1 MLMTS
6 SAAPHASSDQTPPSF
21 PGFTVFPNQPPM
33 FNAERGVWLAFSYAD
48 AHRVLNEHTIFSNE
62 RGGLDPAVAMSE
74 DMPQIPVMIGMDPP
88 QHRKYRNLVSQAFTP
103 RMVAQL
109 EPRIH
114 AIADELLDRAIERGA
129 MDVINDFA
137 YLLSVTVIAELLG
150 VPSEHQAQFRVW
162 SDAFFEITSPAAM
175 QAQMEMGGYFLGVLN
190 ERRQNPQNDLVTALA
205 QAEVDGQRLSDFDI
219 ITHCSL
225 ILLAGNDTTRNLIGN
240 AVLCFDSFPQM
251 RAHLQAN
258 MELMPSAIEEVL
270 RYLPSVHTAPRM
282 TKVDTVLNGV
292 AIAAGQWV
300 MPMLASAN
308 RDETQFA
315 NPHQFDI
322 TRTPNR
328 HLTFGHGIHFCLGAP
343 LARLEAKI
351 GLQKLLTRLHNIKVL
366 RDEPL
371 EAVTS
376 PIVYGVKILPISFD
390 AA

>member
-1 MLMTS
+1 MTS
-6 SAAPHASSDQTPPSF
+6 AAAPPPSSNQTVPSF
-21 PGFTVFPNQPPM
+21 PGFTVFPSQPPM
-33 FNAERGVWLAFSYAD
+33 FNSERGIWLAFSYAD

-62 RGGLDPAVAMSE
+62 RGGFDPSAQMPAE
-74 DMPQIPVMIGMDPP
+74 MPQIPLMISLDPP

-114 AIADELLDRAIERGA
+114 AIADELLDRVIERGA
-129 MDVINDFA
+129 MDVIGDFA

-150 VPSEHQAQFRVW
+150 VPSEDQAQFRVW

-175 QAQMEMGGYFLGVLN
+175 QAQMEMGGYFFRVLN
-190 ERRQNPQNDLVTALA
+190 ERRQNPQHDLITALA
-205 QAEVDGQRLSDFDI
+205 HAEVDGQQLSDFEI
-219 ITHCSL
+219 IAHCSL

-240 AVLCFDSFPQM
+240 AVLCFDSFPQA
-251 RAHLQAN
+251 RAQLQAD
-258 MELMPSAIEEVL
+258 MELMPTTIEEVL
-270 RYLPSVHTAPRM
+270 RYLPSVHTAPRVA
-282 TKVDTVLNGV
+282 KVDTVLNGV
-292 AIAAGQWV
+292 EIAAGQWV

-322 TRTPNR
+322 TRSPNR

-351 GLQKLLTRLHNIKVL
+351 GLQKLLTRLHTIQVL

-371 EAVTS
+371 EAVNS
-376 PIVYGVKILPISFD
+376 PIVYGVKKLPISFE